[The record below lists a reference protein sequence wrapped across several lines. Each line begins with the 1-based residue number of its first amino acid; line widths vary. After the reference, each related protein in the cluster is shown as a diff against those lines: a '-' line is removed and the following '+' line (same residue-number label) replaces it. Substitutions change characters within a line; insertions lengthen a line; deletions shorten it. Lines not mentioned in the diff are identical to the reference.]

1 MLYTWKM
8 FLSKTG
14 KPHLHGNMLNVECV
28 HFKDPFL
35 GCMIGS
41 DTKSQGEEKI
51 VVLLYTFGVNKV
63 GLNQILNTHMPT
75 ISKDA
80 NYYLQQIN

>member
-1 MLYTWKM
+1 MGMHAFEGFFSWLHDRLRYKEPGR
-8 FLSKTG
+8 G
-14 KPHLHGNMLNVECV
+14 KN
-28 HFKDPFL
+28 
-35 GCMIGS
+35 
-41 DTKSQGEEKI
+41 